1 MGKALKQLLAA
12 MLEPIAVQEVF
23 MRTRITIMIQSLT
36 VVFVLAGILGLPVTL
51 SAQTEPYYKG
61 KTIRIIVGFTP
72 GGFYDRWARTV
83 ARHMGKHI
91 PGNPD
96 IIVQNMPGAG
106 SVVATNYVFGVA
118 KPDGLTLGMPSA
130 NIYMDQL
137 VGRGEVKFDVRKL
150 HWVGTQDKRHLV
162 FYIRSDTPFRS
173 VGDIVKAKEAPKCGE
188 TGTTSSGYLLTRI
201 VDEIL
206 GGKLTMVMGYPGGAE
221 VDLAV
226 ERGEVVC
233 RGMSIDP
240 YFGREPFISWSKKGF
255 VRLLLQTGKK
265 RDERAPNVPTIYE
278 LMDQYKT
285 PEINR
290 KVVRVIL
297 AGAEFGSPLFAAPGT
312 PADRVKIL
320 REAHAKSM
328 KDPALIAEAKKG
340 KMDMDPSTGEELD
353 DLAKEVM
360 AQPAEVIARAK
371 KVSGM

>member
-1 MGKALKQLLAA
+1 M
-12 MLEPIAVQEVF
+12 INRVNV
-23 MRTRITIMIQSLT
+23 MIQSLA
-36 VVFVLAGILGLPVTL
+36 FAFFLGGILGLPGHL
-51 SAQTEPYYKG
+51 HAQSEPYYSG
-61 KTIRIIVGFTP
+61 KTIKIVVGFSA
-72 GGFYDRWARTV
+72 GGFYDRWARAV
-83 ARHMGKHI
+83 ARHMGKFI

-106 SVVATNYVFGVA
+106 SVIATNYVYGVA

-137 VGRGEVKFDVRKL
+137 VGRGEVKFDVRKFY
-150 HWVGTQDKRHLV
+150 WIGTQDKRHLV
-162 FYIRSDTPFRS
+162 FYIRSDTQFQS
-173 VGDIVKAKEAPKCGE
+173 VGDIIKAKEAPKCGE
-188 TGTTSSGYLLTRI
+188 TGTTSSGFLLTRI

-226 ERGEVVC
+226 EKGEVVC

-240 YFGREPFISWSKKGF
+240 YFGREPFISWAKKGF
-255 VRLLLQTGKK
+255 VRLLLQTGQK
-265 RDERAPNVPTIYE
+265 RDQRAPNVPTIYE

-285 PEINR
+285 PDINR

-312 PADRVKIL
+312 PSDRVKIL

-328 KDPALIAEAKKG
+328 KDPELIAEAKKG

-360 AQPAEVIARAK
+360 AQPGEVITRAK
-371 KVSGM
+371 KITGM